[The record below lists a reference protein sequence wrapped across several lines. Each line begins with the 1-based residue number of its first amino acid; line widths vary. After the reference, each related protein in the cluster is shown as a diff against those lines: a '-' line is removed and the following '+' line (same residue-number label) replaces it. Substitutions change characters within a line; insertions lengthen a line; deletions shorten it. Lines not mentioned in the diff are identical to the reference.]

1 LGAIVCGF
9 FYAKA
14 QSQQKEELPPPPPL
28 TKEEMEIAK
37 EIYFDRCAGCH
48 GALRKGATG
57 PNLLPEKTR
66 KMGTE
71 TLKVFITYGTP
82 GGMPDWGRQGLIS
95 EKEIDIL
102 ARFLQHEPPPPP
114 ELPLGEMKK
123 SWKVYVP
130 LDKRPK
136 KPEHNRNWQNFM
148 AVILRDIGKTAV
160 IDGDTKEL
168 VSIVDTG
175 LCGAYSQILSLGKV
189 SIHHR
194 KGREGGAHRPLDE
207 KAGQGGG
214 G

>member
-1 LGAIVCGF
+1 VGGV

-14 QSQQKEELPPPPPL
+14 QSQQKEELSPPPPL

-57 PNLLPEKTR
+57 PGLLPEKMR

-71 TLKVFITYGTP
+71 TLKVFINYGTP
-82 GGMPDWGRQGLIS
+82 GGMPDWGRQGIIS
-95 EKEIDIL
+95 EKEVDIL

-114 ELPLGEMKK
+114 ELPLDEMKK

-136 KPEHNRNWQNFM
+136 KPEHNRN
-148 AVILRDIGKTAV
+148 
-160 IDGDTKEL
+160 
-168 VSIVDTG
+168 
-175 LCGAYSQILSLGKV
+175 
-189 SIHHR
+189 
-194 KGREGGAHRPLDE
+194 
-207 KAGQGGG
+207 
-214 G
+214 